1 MMSYEPVSYLYP
13 ILLQGLTYSFVVMG
27 IYISSRVIQFDDL
40 TTEGSFGLGG
50 ALSALL
56 ISIGISSW
64 LTLPLSMIGGA
75 LGGLVTGLLH
85 TKMKL
90 NNLICGLIVTTAL
103 FSLCLKGAGS
113 NLSIHEKT
121 TIFVS
126 YYPSILILGVL
137 VGIAFWSLKLLLRS
151 EMGLLLRS
159 LGSNPQMLMNLGKS
173 IDWYKILG
181 LMISNSFIALGGSI
195 FVQLSG
201 YFSVFGNIGTLVI
214 GLTGLILAELIK
226 PVFGIA
232 LIIGAILYQ
241 ALFALTIEIGLD
253 PVWNNLV
260 KAVMIVL
267 LMQLKN
273 IKNKRVV
280 CLK

>member
-1 MMSYEPVSYLYP
+1 MNHELVNILYP
-13 ILLQGLTYSFVVMG
+13 ILLQGLIYSFVVMG
-27 IYISSRVIQFDDL
+27 IYISSQVIQFDDL

-50 ALSALL
+50 ALSGAL

-75 LGGLVTGLLH
+75 LAGLITGLLH

-113 NLSIHEKT
+113 NLSIHEKS
-121 TIFVS
+121 TIFIS
-126 YYPSILILGVL
+126 HYPSILILVLL
-137 VGIAFWSLKLLLRS
+137 VGIAFWSLKFVLRS
-151 EMGLLLRS
+151 EMGLLLRA

-181 LMISNSFIALGGSI
+181 LMIANSFIAVGGSL
-195 FVQLSG
+195 FVQLNG
-201 YFSVFGNIGTLVI
+201 YFSILGNIGTLVI
-214 GLTGLILAELIK
+214 GLTGLILAQIIK

-232 LIIGAILYQ
+232 LIIGAVFYQ
-241 ALFALTIEIGLD
+241 AIFALTIELGLD
-253 PVWNNLV
+253 PIWNNLI
-260 KAVMIVL
+260 KAVLIVL
-267 LMQLKN
+267 LIQLKN
-273 IKNKRVV
+273 IKKQKVL
-280 CLK
+280 C

>member
-1 MMSYEPVSYLYP
+1 
-13 ILLQGLTYSFVVMG
+13 MG

-50 ALSALL
+50 ALSAAS

-64 LTLPLSMIGGA
+64 LTLPLSMVGGA
-75 LGGLVTGLLH
+75 LAGLVTGLLH

-126 YYPSILILGVL
+126 DYPSILILSLL

-151 EMGLLLRS
+151 EIGLLLRS

-181 LMISNSFIALGGSI
+181 LTIANSFIAIGGSL

-201 YFSVFGNIGTLVI
+201 YFSIFGNIGILVI

-232 LIIGAILYQ
+232 LIVGAILYQ
-241 ALFALTIEIGLD
+241 ALFALTIEVGLD
-253 PVWNNLV
+253 PVWNNLI
-260 KAVMIVL
+260 KAVLIVFFI
-267 LMQLKN
+267 QLRS
-273 IKNKRVV
+273 IKKQRVA